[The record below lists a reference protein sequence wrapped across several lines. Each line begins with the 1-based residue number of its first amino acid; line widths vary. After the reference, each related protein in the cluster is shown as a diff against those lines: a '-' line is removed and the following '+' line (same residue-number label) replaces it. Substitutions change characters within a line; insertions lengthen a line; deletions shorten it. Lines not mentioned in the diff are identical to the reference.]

1 MTSPKLTWLKK
12 GCTFI
17 FNVFNAEVVVVVVDA
32 VVIAT
37 QFPDIVENAN
47 IRILLLFSHSDLSM
61 STINP
66 V

>member
-17 FNVFNAEVVVVVVDA
+17 LDVFNAEVVVVVVDA